1 MAEPPKTEPPY
12 VPPND
17 YANGIVSIAGIVEEI
32 EEQFG
37 MNISDIVGN
46 NTNET
51 NADTGKNNHK
61 WIITSIGNQIM

>member
-1 MAEPPKTEPPY
+1 M
-12 VPPND
+12 PPND

-46 NTNET
+46 NTKET
-51 NADTGKNNHK
+51 NSDTGKNNHK
-61 WIITSIGNQIM
+61 LIITFIGNQIM

>member
-1 MAEPPKTEPPY
+1 M
-12 VPPND
+12 PPND

-51 NADTGKNNHK
+51 NANTGKNNHK
-61 WIITSIGNQIM
+61 LIIASIENQVM